1 MSVRLKPQVEPAIAA
16 IAPSCLVPSMWQEV
30 DWPIVRSGPRP
41 WVFWGPFWRPDRMVW
56 SQNGLVS
63 KVFFRPDC
71 SVQSNLYRKMG
82 TVSETRPYGLCQEWS
97 HPDWTIWSGLDQMKK
112 YWTVS

>member
-1 MSVRLKPQVEPAIAA
+1 MVVDAKMQFTTLLGNEKNQCASRALG
-16 IAPSCLVPSMWQEV
+16 L
-30 DWPIVRSGPRP
+30 DWPIVWSGPRP

-56 SQNGLVS
+56 SQNGSVS

-82 TVSETRPYGLCQEWS
+82 TVSETGPYGLCQERS
-97 HPDWTIWSGLDQMKK
+97 RSDWTVWSSLDQMKN
-112 YWTVS
+112 YRNVSK